1 MTNDEWRVTIYSKK
15 VKITYG
21 GLHFFMIRRRALNE
35 TYKFWKENILWY
47 QTAIYVIKTLTV
59 KKYLLGHSLAELV
72 CNFVPDKKTKYYVYT
87 ITTHRNRAD

>member
-1 MTNDEWRVTIYSKK
+1 MTEMLFVSYLRY
-15 VKITYG
+15 
-21 GLHFFMIRRRALNE
+21 
-35 TYKFWKENILWY
+35 ENFNH
-47 QTAIYVIKTLTV
+47 